1 MEVVGVGALNVD
13 KLFFVERIASG
24 GEEVE
29 VKSWTQAPGGSAANT
44 IVGLSRLG
52 IETGFIGNVG
62 TDQEGEYILDDLKK
76 EGVDITGI
84 RRVEGS
90 TGMIL
95 GLVDAK
101 GERALYAFP
110 GVNDLLQITSESLNY
125 ARKAKMLH
133 FSSFVGERSYRAQIA
148 LLDELSDIEISF
160 APGEL
165 YVRKK
170 IKPLELIISRSSVIF
185 LNKEEAEML
194 TDKSYERAA
203 DELLGMGAEVIV
215 VTLGEGGCYV
225 ASSQTSHIIEAYKT
239 KVVDTTGAGDA
250 FAAGFLYGLLR
261 GKSLPEC
268 GRLGN
273 WVAARCISKAGARA
287 GLPYRDE
294 LASFLG

>member
-1 MEVVGVGALNVD
+1 
-13 KLFFVERIASG
+13 
-24 GEEVE
+24 
-29 VKSWTQAPGGSAANT
+29 
-44 IVGLSRLG
+44 
-52 IETGFIGNVG
+52 
-62 TDQEGEYILDDLKK
+62 
-76 EGVDITGI
+76 
-84 RRVEGS
+84 
-90 TGMIL
+90 
-95 GLVDAK
+95 
-101 GERALYAFP
+101 
-110 GVNDLLQITSESLNY
+110 
-125 ARKAKMLH
+125 
-133 FSSFVGERSYRAQIA
+133 
-148 LLDELSDIEISF
+148 
-160 APGEL
+160 
-165 YVRKK
+165 
-170 IKPLELIISRSSVIF
+170 
-185 LNKEEAEML
+185 ML